1 MRARTGR
8 DARPSPPRR
17 WESLLAGAGLAVMA
31 AITLANVVVRYL
43 TNQSFAWTEEVSVA
57 LMVVVTLLGTSAAVA
72 LGQHIRIEFV
82 AERGSSARRR
92 ALGIVAALATLVV
105 FGLLAALGARMAWDD
120 YRFGVTS
127 PGIGVPQWWYT
138 VWLPVLC
145 GAVVARAAVAMRRA
159 VRARRLP

>member
-8 DARPSPPRR
+8 RDRPSPPRR
-17 WESLLAGAGLAVMA
+17 WESLLAGAGLAAMA

-57 LMVVVTLLGTSAAVA
+57 LMVVITLLGTSAAVA

-82 AERGSSARRR
+82 AERGSAARRR
-92 ALGIVAALATLVV
+92 ILGIVAALATLVV
-105 FGLLAALGARMAWDD
+105 FGILTALGARMAWDD
-120 YRFGVTS
+120 FRFGVTS

-138 VWLPVLC
+138 VWLPMLC
-145 GAVVARAAVAMRRA
+145 VAVVVRAAIEFLRA
-159 VRARRLP
+159 VRTRRLS